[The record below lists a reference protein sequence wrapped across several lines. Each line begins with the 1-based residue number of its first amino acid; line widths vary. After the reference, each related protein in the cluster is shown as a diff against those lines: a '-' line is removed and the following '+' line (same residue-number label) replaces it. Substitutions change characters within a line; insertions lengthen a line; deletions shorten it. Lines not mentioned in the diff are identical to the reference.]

1 MPYQDLSVGST
12 ANKPKSEP
20 SFFDKVR
27 DFFSGGDDKP
37 SSSSQPVSGGR
48 GRVVER
54 PNERNDYLAKIL
66 SDNAVVP
73 PPSAADVLVSQRT
86 DAGYVNPT
94 NLDSGLRFVP
104 NQQQPDYSGNVDRYS
119 IPIGQYIPPNLRP
132 AADYLGLTDLSNLN
146 PVTTMFTRPRDA
158 AARYADPGN
167 I

>member
-20 SFFDKVR
+20 SFFDKVK

-66 SDNAVVP
+66 SDNA
-73 PPSAADVLVSQRT
+73 LIVS
-86 DAGYVNPT
+86 
-94 NLDSGLRFVP
+94 RFVSLVVIYFILVHIVGTP
-104 NQQQPDYSGNVDRYS
+104 LPRYS
-119 IPIGQYIPPNLRP
+119 VPLRP
-132 AADYLGLTDLSNLN
+132 FIYGLFMLGVRLM
-146 PVTTMFTRPRDA
+146 VTEGLKYIQKIQIDT
-158 AARYADPGN
+158 
-167 I
+167 